1 MLNTTD
7 TEIRMKAKK
16 PRTNGSERS
25 RCADYNFAVA
35 TIALMIFFLVAGF
48 SAWMLGNSGT
58 AAVHPPSALGHSVTI
73 EGLLARDR

>member
-25 RCADYNFAVA
+25 RRADYNFAVA

-48 SAWMLGNSGT
+48 SAWMFGSLG
-58 AAVHPPSALGHSVTI
+58 AAVSPVAPHSEIPNST
-73 EGLLARDR
+73 R